1 MNLRK
6 IKAGVLV
13 VPVLLLGCAG
23 QPVPAETPVA
33 SSLLAAKAQ
42 EMAAENVGLITIIE
56 YQTTLLAYSETN
68 PEQAADVRQTRE
80 QCTALVAIGNLCD
93 LLTGTFAP
101 PDQE

>member
-1 MNLRK
+1 MKNKKR
-6 IKAGVLV
+6 IPGWLV
-13 VPVLLLGCAG
+13 GSFLLGLIG
-23 QPVPAETPVA
+23 QVLPAETPIA
-33 SSLLAAKAQ
+33 SSLLAARAQ
-42 EMAAENVGLITIIE
+42 AMAAENIGLITIIE

>member
-1 MNLRK
+1 MMDKYLK
-6 IKAGVLV
+6 SGLLKGVF
-13 VPVLLLGCAG
+13 LLGITG
-23 QPVPAETPVA
+23 QLLQAETPLA
-33 SSLLAAKAQ
+33 SSLLATRAQ

-68 PEQAADVRQTRE
+68 PEQAADIRQTRD
-80 QCTALVAIGNLCD
+80 QCTALVPIGNLCE